1 MPTIGKALAAASLVA
16 ASLVTAPAIAAEGDM
31 LVGTFGTRFCGA
43 RATFE
48 VYTQGD
54 DWVFDGRILI
64 HSTGE
69 YDQLKIKQYSNNH
82 LRIIRYLT
90 GANEGATQWVD
101 TSPPKF
107 YQKDGRT
114 VASFHSAR
122 GAGVGCNNDGAV
134 TDLRVTY

>member
-1 MPTIGKALAAASLVA
+1 MSTIGKALAAAVLVA
-16 ASLVTAPAIAAEGDM
+16 AIAVPATAAEGDM
-31 LVGTFGTRFCGA
+31 LVGTFGARFCGA

-48 VYTQGD
+48 IHTQGD

-69 YDQLKIKQYSNNH
+69 YDQLQIKQYSNNH

-90 GANEGATQWVD
+90 GANEGAPQWVD

-107 YQKDGRT
+107 YRKDGRT

-134 TDLRVTY
+134 TDPRVTY